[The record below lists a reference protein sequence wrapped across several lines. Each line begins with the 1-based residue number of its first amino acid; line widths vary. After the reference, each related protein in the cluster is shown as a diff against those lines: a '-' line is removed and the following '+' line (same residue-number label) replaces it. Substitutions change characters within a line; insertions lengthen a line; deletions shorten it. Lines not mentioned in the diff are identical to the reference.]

1 MMSKFLRLA
10 LAAALALS
18 FTTVFAQDA
27 EQTPTVEYTLVG
39 QIGSQGFEWV
49 GVGGEIDGVR
59 NPELTAT
66 VGDVVRVNIMSAD
79 GMEHDFAI
87 PDLGVDSELTT
98 GAGEEGAVS
107 VTFEV
112 TQAGTFTYLCTVPGH
127 ALPESNFG
135 MFGNFV
141 VAE

>member
-1 MMSKFLRLA
+1 MNKLFRFA
-10 LAAALALS
+10 LAAIVAGS
-18 FTTVFAQDA
+18 FATGFAQ
-27 EQTPTVEYTLVG
+27 EELEPTVEYTLVG

-66 VGDVVRVNIMSAD
+66 VGDVVRVTVISGD

-87 PDLGVDSELTT
+87 PDLEVDTELTT
-98 GAGEEGAVS
+98 GAGEEGAVP

-112 TQAGTFTYLCTVPGH
+112 TQAGTVLYLCTVPGH
-127 ALPESNFG
+127 ALPEANFG

-141 VAE
+141 VSE